1 MQTRRFLVLTP
12 LVLLGCSVQNNWFLP
27 PFERDGTAGDSEATS
42 TTVTT
47 GESSSTVHTATDPST
62 CGDGIVDGSEVCD
75 EADENTQAMYAQEKT
90 CLQDCLAYTDYCGD
104 GVKNGPE
111 VCDEGENNSDAYSE
125 AKHCNQDCSGYAAHC
140 GDDTCQAQETCPADC
155 MSVCGDGDLQAGE
168 QCDEMGNTADCDADC
183 TKPECGDEFVN
194 PSFMDEQCDD
204 KNMDNSDDCVEGC
217 QNAVC
222 GDGFLQNIVEQ
233 CDDKNQVD
241 TDACSNTCVLPRR
254 VFVTAGKFDPEQI
267 QGVVGADGICQAAAM
282 KIPGLGAPG
291 NTWLAWLSDDKSS
304 PSTRVPPANTSF
316 DGYYLLPTGV
326 PVAQGWTGL
335 KSGTLM
341 NPINVTE
348 AGVMA
353 GNPLAAWT
361 NTLVDG
367 TSGGANDCE
376 DWSQATFGTQGGVG
390 SIVVTSE
397 QWTVKAIPVD
407 CTADL
412 RLYCIEVSP

>member
-1 MQTRRFLVLTP
+1 MSSASRITELRTFALSWVL
-12 LVLLGCSVQNNWFLP
+12 LLLGCPQGGFNPTTNN
-27 PFERDGTAGDSEATS
+27 DATTSS
-42 TTVTT
+42 TQ
-47 GESSSTVHTATDPST
+47 ESSTVTPTTSESAV
-62 CGDGIVDGSEVCD
+62 CGDGVLDEGEQCD
-75 EADENTQAMYAQEKT
+75 EGVGNAQTSYTPNKACFQDCSGYAQ
-90 CLQDCLAYTDYCGD
+90 YCGD
-104 GVKNGPE
+104 GEPNGPE
-111 VCDEGENNSDAYSE
+111 VCDEGEENSDAYS
-125 AKHCNQDCSGYAAHC
+125 ATKHCNQDCSGYAAHC
-140 GDDTCQAQETCPADC
+140 GDETCQAKEACPADC

-168 QCDEMGNTADCDADC
+168 QCDGMGSTADCDTDC
-183 TKPECGDEFVN
+183 TKPECGDGFVN
-194 PSFMDEQCDD
+194 PSFMNEQCDD
-204 KNMDNSDDCVEGC
+204 KNTDNLDDCVEGC

-222 GDGFLQNIVEQ
+222 GDGFLHSGVEE
-233 CDDKNQVD
+233 CDDKNQLD

-291 NTWLAWLSDDKSS
+291 NTWVAWLSDDKSS
-304 PSTRVPPANTSF
+304 PSTRVPPANMSF
-316 DGYYLLPTGV
+316 GGYYLLPTGD

-335 KSGTLM
+335 TSGTLM

-361 NTLVDG
+361 NTQVNG

-376 DWSQATFGTQGGVG
+376 DWSQVILDMKGGKG
-390 SIVVTSE
+390 SIVATSE
-397 QWTVKAIPVD
+397 KWTVDTMPAD
-407 CTADL
+407 CSAAL